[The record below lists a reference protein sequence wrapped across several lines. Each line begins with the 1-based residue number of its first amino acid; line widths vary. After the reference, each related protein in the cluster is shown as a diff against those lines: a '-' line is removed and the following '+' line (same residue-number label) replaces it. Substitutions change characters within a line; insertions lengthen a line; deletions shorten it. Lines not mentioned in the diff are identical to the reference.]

1 MSDDASTDV
10 KPDGQAGGQAEGQ
23 AGGQAEAQAGVRAA
37 PEGVL
42 DVLTVPTSH
51 QGYPGVA
58 FGGYVAG
65 VLAGRAAAR
74 TVRVDFRAATPVD
87 APLLLGGLAGG
98 GARLTDEKGAVLA
111 TATPAP
117 DLPLSGAPDAPSWEQ
132 AAAATEAFRTTG
144 LTGLA
149 EDGTVVDCFGC
160 GPRPPGRGL
169 RQHCMPV
176 PGRDVVATAWT
187 AHPAFAD
194 ARGLLRE
201 ELLWAV
207 LDCPTAW
214 AGVHAGSLRPGA
226 VTASLTA
233 TLLRPVA
240 AGEEH
245 ITHAWPISTAGRK
258 HTMGVAVSTAGG
270 QLCALGEALWI
281 EPREERGR
289 RG

>member
-1 MSDDASTDV
+1 MSDDTRTDIQ
-10 KPDGQAGGQAEGQ
+10 PDPGGA
-23 AGGQAEAQAGVRAA
+23 
-37 PEGVL
+37 L
-42 DVLTVPTSH
+42 DVLTVPASH

-87 APLLLGGLAGG
+87 SPVGLGDVAGG
-98 GARLTDEKGAVLA
+98 GAQLTDGEGTVLA

-117 DLPLSGAPDAPSWEQ
+117 DLPVSGLPDAPSWEQ
-132 AAAATEAFRTTG
+132 AAAATEAFLASG

-149 EDGTVVDCFGC
+149 EGGAVVDCFGC

-169 RQHCMPV
+169 RQHCMRV

-194 ARGLLRE
+194 ARGMLRE

-214 AGVHAGSLRPGA
+214 AGVHVGSLRPGA

-240 AGEEH
+240 TGEEH
-245 ITHAWPISTAGRK
+245 ITYAWPISSAGRK
-258 HTMGVAVSTAGG
+258 HTMGVAVSTAHGG
-270 QLCALGEALWI
+270 LCALGEALWI
-281 EPREERGR
+281 DPREERER